1 MAETMN
7 KVVYYH
13 SLLNFLNVVES
24 CRRNLRKDLKED
36 EYNQAF
42 AILDYNSQWVK
53 LAPLSKETKEKL
65 LKAAKDPETRERL
78 REIIKKIM
86 PKRGVASV
94 EDLLKEAGE

>member
-13 SLLNFLNVVES
+13 SLLNFLNVVEF

>member
-1 MAETMN
+1 MADGMN

-24 CRRNLRKDLKED
+24 CRRNLRKELKEN

-42 AILDYNSQWVK
+42 AILNYNSQWAK
-53 LAPLSKETKEKL
+53 LAPLSEETKQRL
-65 LKAAKDPETRERL
+65 LKAAKNPKTREDL
-78 REIIKKIM
+78 REVIKNAM

-94 EDLLKEAGE
+94 EDLLKKAGE